1 MGQLNKHRE
10 GLQRERDKLLNEVAL
25 LTQKLEEAVQDQEVL
40 EKQNAEAAKKIDEL
54 SKTIEVTQ
62 YTMCEP

>member
-62 YTMCEP
+62 FTMCEP